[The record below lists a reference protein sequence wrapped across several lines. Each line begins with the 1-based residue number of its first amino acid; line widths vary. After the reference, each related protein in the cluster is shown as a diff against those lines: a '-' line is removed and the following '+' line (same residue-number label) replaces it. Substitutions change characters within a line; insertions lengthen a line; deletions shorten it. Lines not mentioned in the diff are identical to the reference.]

1 MTYFDQN
8 HFKIFPFETS
18 SVLGKFI
25 EKLTEIVLLSIQGG
39 ACRGSNRMAVGLTT
53 TYVISA
59 NQN

>member
-18 SVLGKFI
+18 SVLGQFI

-39 ACRGSNRMAVGLTT
+39 ARGSNRMAVGLTT

-59 NQN
+59 YQN